1 MKWPD
6 CFYQKAF
13 WIIVPILIASVTS
26 AFAAIDAQ
34 LNTFDDRIRNNEVTI
49 AENNVPELKQFIT
62 KEFDSLEGKVDRNS
76 DLLVENYRVLCKISE
91 GEC

>member
-13 WIIVPILIASVTS
+13 WIITPILIASVTS

-49 AENNVPELKQFIT
+49 AENNVPELKQYIS
-62 KEFDSLEGKVDRNS
+62 KRLDGLDNKVDRNS
-76 DLLVENYRVLCKISE
+76 DLLVENYRILCKISE